1 MKRAKVP
8 DAKMGKARHKGVESL
23 MEGIILQCITDLWI
37 GGEIAACIHFFRG
50 EGFAI
55 CANIAGMNLHD
66 QAKVLNLANKIIDL
80 HTAVR
85 DKQKQ
90 TENKK
95 EFFTPAISSLR
106 DANLPA
112 MAMAHNSEGVCSI

>member
-1 MKRAKVP
+1 MKRAKVS
-8 DAKMGKARHKGVESL
+8 DAKMGKEKYRGVESL

-37 GGEIAACIHFFRG
+37 GAEIDACIHFFRG

-55 CANIAGMNLHD
+55 CSNIAGMNLHD
-66 QAKVLNLANKIIDL
+66 QVKVLNLANKIIDL

-85 DKQKQ
+85 DKQKR

-95 EFFTPAISSLR
+95 EFFTPAMPGLR
-106 DANLPA
+106 DVSLPIA
-112 MAMAHNSEGVCSI
+112 ITHNSEGVCSI

>member
-1 MKRAKVP
+1 MKRAKAS

-23 MEGIILQCITDLWI
+23 MEGIILQCIADLWI
-37 GGEIAACIHFFRG
+37 GGEIDACIRFFRG

-55 CANIAGMNLHD
+55 CAKIAGMNLHD
-66 QAKVLNLANKIIDL
+66 QAKVLNLANRIIDF
-80 HTAVR
+80 HTAAR

-95 EFFTPAISSLR
+95 EFFTPAMSGLR
-106 DANLPA
+106 DVNFPVIAIGA
-112 MAMAHNSEGVCSI
+112 

>member
-1 MKRAKVP
+1 MKRAKISNGRL
-8 DAKMGKARHKGVESL
+8 GKQKQKGVASL
-23 MEGIILQCITDLWI
+23 MEGIILQCLADLWI
-37 GGEIAACIHFFRG
+37 GGEIDACIQFFRG
-50 EGFAI
+50 EGFSI

-66 QAKVLNLANKIIDL
+66 QVKVLNLANKIIDL

-95 EFFTPAISSLR
+95 EVFIHATPGRRDVNMPLAIG
-106 DANLPA
+106 A
-112 MAMAHNSEGVCSI
+112 